1 MATAPTTIRPAP
13 DQTETHRRRLAL
25 AIAAAVLV
33 GGSVAAVAVNADHTA
48 PAPVQHP
55 AGGTLAPSD
64 LDGLAFAAGMSSREY
79 SARLRAERLSR
90 ARQPDVSSREYS
102 ARLRAERLSR
112 AR

>member
-25 AIAAAVLV
+25 AIAAALLV

-55 AGGTLAPSD
+55 AGGTLAPSE
-64 LDGLAFAAGMSSREY
+64 LDGQAFAAGMSSREY

-90 ARQPDVSSREYS
+90 AR
-102 ARLRAERLSR
+102 
-112 AR
+112 